1 MRKELL
7 FVVLLSLS
15 LSSCSSGD
23 EDIQEVTATVNNN
36 DGDLMPARIL
46 KLVVGFEDS
55 DPVALDYYQRFTY
68 NSQKK
73 LVKVNREHSNQLSQV
88 YLNLNYSGN
97 TVTVE
102 NRSYDPNIKILKNTT
117 VYTLNNNGKVIEK
130 YVPSPSFNG
139 QVTYGSRKY
148 YYEYDG
154 QNKLQKVILKYP
166 DIVPGTP
173 SYHYLKELERVD
185 LFFYEGNNLKRIVSQ
200 SAEDYNSN
208 SSKKRE
214 TVFSDYDTAKNPF
227 KKLEL
232 IEFYFYRSLSE
243 NNYRNMKIYNYDEE
257 GTKTLFSEQG
267 WNFRYDQNNQLLL
280 SDN

>member
-23 EDIQEVTATVNNN
+23 EDVQEVTATVNNN

-68 NSQKK
+68 NSLKK
-73 LVKVNREHSNQLSQV
+73 LVKVDREQSNQLSQV

-102 NRSYDPNIKILKNTT
+102 NRSYDSNVITPKNTI

-130 YVPSPSFNG
+130 YVPSVSFNG
-139 QVTYGSRKY
+139 QVTYGSRRY

-200 SAEDYNSN
+200 SAGDYNSN
-208 SSKKRE
+208 SNIKRE
-214 TVFSDYDTAKNPF
+214 TVFSDYDMAKNPF

-267 WNFRYDQNNQLLL
+267 WNFRYDHNNQLLL
-280 SDN
+280 SDY

>member
-1 MRKELL
+1 MRKKLL
-7 FVVLLSLS
+7 FAVLLSLS

-23 EDIQEVTATVNNN
+23 EDVQEVTTTVNNN
-36 DGDLMPARIL
+36 DGDLMPTQLL
-46 KLVVGFEDS
+46 KIIVGLEKD
-55 DPVALDYYQRFTY
+55 DPFGFDYYEVFTY
-68 NSQKK
+68 DNQRK
-73 LVKVNREHSNQLSQV
+73 LVKVDKKRGTQLFQV

-97 TVTVE
+97 TVIVE

-154 QNKLQKVILKYP
+154 QNKLQKIILKYP

-173 SYHYLKELERVD
+173 SYSYLKELERVD

-208 SSKKRE
+208 SNIKQE
-214 TVFSDYDTAKNPF
+214 TIFSDYDMAKNPF
-227 KKLEL
+227 KKLGL
-232 IEFYFYRSLSE
+232 IESYFYRSLSE
-243 NNYRNMKIYNYDEE
+243 NNYRNLKVYNYDEE
-257 GTKTLFSEQG
+257 GTKTLVSEQG
-267 WNFRYDQNNQLLL
+267 WSFRYDQNNQLLL